1 MKPNGKYFVVRGLL
15 LALCAVA
22 LLSIPGSAAT
32 LYGSFKLPVEA
43 HWGKVLLTPGK
54 YEFTLNSIVA
64 EEDAR
69 IRAVEELR
77 RDIVTRLTL
86 FLQHRAAEGGPRPG
100 TP

>member
-54 YEFTLNSIVA
+54 YEFTLNSSPAGSV
-64 EEDAR
+64 
-69 IRAVEELR
+69 
-77 RDIVTRLTL
+77 LTL
-86 FLQHRAAEGGPRPG
+86 RSMDSQWTGMIMSALSRLNCFFGM
-100 TP
+100 